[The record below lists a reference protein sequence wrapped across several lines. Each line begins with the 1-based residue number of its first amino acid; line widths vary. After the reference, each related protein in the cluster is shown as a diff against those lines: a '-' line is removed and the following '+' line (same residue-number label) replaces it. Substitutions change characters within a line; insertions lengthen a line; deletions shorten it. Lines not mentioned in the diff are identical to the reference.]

1 MTSES
6 TQLKKWPVL
15 ATGILGAFCV
25 MIILLITSVEAVAY
39 WTPGYYE
46 QEYTKYHVLEDLP
59 EMAMEDLLAVTDE
72 MMAYLR
78 GNRED
83 LHVSAVIGGETREFF
98 NAREIAHMEDVR
110 GLFLGGLMLRR
121 ICILILLLLAAFFW
135 GWSHKKEAR
144 IRFLS
149 YMLPSSLSIGTGLF
163 FLLSAGIAG
172 IISTDFSKY
181 FVVFHQIF
189 FDNDLWILNPATDLL
204 INIVPEPFFMDT
216 AIRIGL
222 LFAAMTVLFLAG
234 NLLLWKRNRK
244 KNAH

>member
-6 TQLKKWPVL
+6 TQFKKWPVL
-15 ATGILGAFCV
+15 AAGILGAFCV

-59 EMAMEDLLAVTDE
+59 EMTMEDLLAVTDE

-135 GWSHKKEAR
+135 GWSHFYLICSPAPSASGPGSFSCCPR
-144 IRFLS
+144 GSPGS
-149 YMLPSSLSIGTGLF
+149 YPPIFPNTSWFSTRYSSITIYGS
-163 FLLSAGIAG
+163 
-172 IISTDFSKY
+172 
-181 FVVFHQIF
+181 
-189 FDNDLWILNPATDLL
+189 
-204 INIVPEPFFMDT
+204 
-216 AIRIGL
+216 
-222 LFAAMTVLFLAG
+222 
-234 NLLLWKRNRK
+234 
-244 KNAH
+244 

>member
-1 MTSES
+1 
-6 TQLKKWPVL
+6 
-15 ATGILGAFCV
+15 
-25 MIILLITSVEAVAY
+25 
-39 WTPGYYE
+39 
-46 QEYTKYHVLEDLP
+46 
-59 EMAMEDLLAVTDE
+59 
-72 MMAYLR
+72 
-78 GNRED
+78 
-83 LHVSAVIGGETREFF
+83 
-98 NAREIAHMEDVR
+98 MEDVR

-189 FDNDLWILNPATDLL
+189 FDNDLCILNPATDLL